1 MALTIWL
8 PLPPSVNHI
17 WRQARGRTYLA
28 KNYTRWIQRA
38 QLALRAQVSKHPKW
52 RGPLEVHIEARRGK
66 GWNERKRDLDNMAK
80 PVLDFLVREQMIP
93 ADDHTVIQRV
103 VIELAT
109 KQSAEAEVWVTV
121 QSLGETHE

>member
-1 MALTIWL
+1 MGFCIWL

-38 QLALRAQVSKHPKW
+38 QTVLRDQIEQHPKW

-66 GWNERKRDLDNMAK
+66 GWAERKRDLDNMAK
-80 PVLDFLVREQMIP
+80 PVLDFLVREGMIP
-93 ADDHTVIQRV
+93 ADDHTVIKRV
-103 VIELAT
+103 VIELAPET
-109 KQSAEAEVWVTV
+109 YPEAEVVVTV
-121 QSLGETHE
+121 KHHGETA